1 MKKYSYLVVLILLFT
16 IILKTEGKK
25 IELTITNNAK
35 IALEDYLV
43 NLDFNELASSYK
55 LNENNF
61 VIKENDKIIP
71 FQIYELDKKKNIV
84 FTINLKPNETKT
96 IELIYGNEI
105 KQPEFKS
112 RVYAELSM
120 KPTDVYYE
128 KRFRGSEFKKMQKIK
143 VPEIHTDH
151 DALFKYEGPG
161 WESELVGYRFYLD
174 WRNTN
179 DIFGKK
185 RNELIL
191 STVGVHDTVAK
202 DDSYH
207 SMQEWG
213 MDIFKV
219 GNTLGIGSIGMWAT
233 NKVNMVSKT
242 DSIFCEIKYTGP
254 IIAEIVTN
262 YFGWLVDNKK
272 YDLES
277 KLSISAGSR
286 LTKVDLKIK
295 DADNIV
301 TGLAKHPNTEII
313 KSMNK
318 GDWQYLALYG
328 KQTLVDENDKLGIV
342 IFYRESDKVEVFEDE
357 LNYIVKLKPKNDK
370 VTYYFAAAWEQ
381 EKNGIK
387 TLEDFKKYLN
397 ETLTMLENPVT
408 IKIK

>member
-219 GNTLGIGSIGMWAT
+219 GNSLGIGSIGMWAT

>member
-357 LNYIVKLKPKNDK
+357 LNHIVKLKPKNNK

>member
-387 TLEDFKKYLN
+387 SLEEFKKYLN